1 MIEVE
6 EGILGVFE
14 EVSFIDTIGELTT
27 IVDTV
32 GELTTIVDANLK
44 EGNDVVKV
52 CSLDMYEVIKDYE
65 EDMCAS
71 NKGPEVQVETKY
83 KTVAK
88 KVKLVALPL
97 PFGSMEKM
105 DRASGQPYLREPKN
119 IGHTFTPQNLWRT

>member
-1 MIEVE
+1 MIEAE
-6 EGILGVFE
+6 EGISGVFE

-27 IVDTV
+27 IVV
-32 GELTTIVDANLK
+32 ANLK

-83 KTVAK
+83 KTMAK
-88 KVKLVALPL
+88 KVKPIALPL
-97 PFGSMEKM
+97 PSDSMEKM
-105 DRASGQPYLREPKN
+105 DRAS
-119 IGHTFTPQNLWRT
+119 